1 MAKTVIE
8 IKKNPNENNASIL
21 RRFSRKVQESN
32 IIQKVKNNRYNE
44 RKESKLKIKKSA
56 LKKMEKRNT
65 KGKLP
70 SLPFV
75 LIKEK
80 ILGKN
85 YSLSVAFINK
95 TQSKRINNKYRKK
108 NNPTNILS
116 FPLSKKEGEI
126 LICPEVAKN
135 ETKKFNKN
143 FKGLRVEKS

>member
-1 MAKTVIE
+1 MKGEVSVL
-8 IKKNPNENNASIL
+8 N
-21 RRFSRKVQESN
+21 
-32 IIQKVKNNRYNE
+32 
-44 RKESKLKIKKSA
+44 
-56 LKKMEKRNT
+56 NT

-143 FKGLRVEKS
+143 FKELLILLFIHGCLHLKGLNHGEKMEKLEEKYLSQYMALAKKY